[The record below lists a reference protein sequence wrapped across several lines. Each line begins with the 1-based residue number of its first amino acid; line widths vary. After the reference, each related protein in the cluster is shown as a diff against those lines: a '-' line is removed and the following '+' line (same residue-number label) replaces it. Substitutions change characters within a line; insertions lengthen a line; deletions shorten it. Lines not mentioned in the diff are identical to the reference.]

1 MHAIIIIIIII
12 IDVYSRSTVLLFIRI
27 VTCLQFGKVGR
38 IASEE
43 VVLELVSKKCMPVLL
58 YGLEVCPLTV
68 TDKKSLD
75 FPVTRFLMK
84 LFNTVNMDVINLC
97 RNNFGFALPSERL
110 VARVD
115 KFLVKYACS
124 ENIFCSVYN

>member
-1 MHAIIIIIIII
+1 MYA
-12 IDVYSRSTVLLFIRI
+12 
-27 VTCLQFGKVGR
+27 
-38 IASEE
+38 
-43 VVLELVSKKCMPVLL
+43 VLL